1 MLLPAQNDF
10 LLREEEVWESKEYP
24 HPMIH
29 LQSGPSAQEFAAEC
43 RGWLL
48 GLARNLCRGS
58 KTDAEDLVQETLL
71 RFVQKGQVNALP
83 AREHWHAW
91 LAKTLKN
98 LFMDQCR
105 RQDVQQRGAADPSLS
120 EEKQMLPGTPPLS
133 PYDSI
138 TDEQFTQAL
147 QEALSPTL
155 RETFLLHMSGKKMA
169 EIGRILG
176 TQEGTVRK
184 RLYDSRLKLRE
195 FLCRYVPC
203 GAQ

>member
-1 MLLPAQNDF
+1 
-10 LLREEEVWESKEYP
+10 
-24 HPMIH
+24 MIR
-29 LQSGPSAQEFAAEC
+29 LQSGQSPQEFAAES
-43 RGWLL
+43 RDWLM

-58 KTDAEDLVQETLL
+58 DIDAEDLVQETLL
-71 RFVQKGQVNALP
+71 RFVQKGQMNALP
-83 AREHWHAW
+83 AREHWGAW
-91 LAKTLKN
+91 LVLTLKN
-98 LFMDQCR
+98 LFRDQCR
-105 RQDVQQRGAADPSLS
+105 RKKVQQRGAADPSLS
-120 EEKQMLPGTPPLS
+120 EENLMPPGTPPTA

-169 EIGRILG
+169 EIGRLLG